1 MACQTVPATNKII
14 ITIIII
20 IMHSDIVYQVE
31 AETRGAEPLL
41 VYQWCPGKA
50 SPTSDPQEARAP
62 GDRAFQVGGIAG
74 EEQAGELAAV
84 GWEPGTA
91 AGGQVGGEEGEVRK
105 VR

>member
-1 MACQTVPATNKII
+1 
-14 ITIIII
+14 
-20 IMHSDIVYQVE
+20 MHSDIVYQVE

-84 GWEPGTA
+84 GWGAGNSSWRPGRR
-91 AGGQVGGEEGEVRK
+91 GRGGGEEGQVGS
-105 VR
+105 